1 VGHGYPGRGSGA
13 IGLRLYAAEPICGLN
28 RGTWGFMRARRD
40 QRFGRTAVW
49 NGFIVKAAFRFSA
62 LVAAA
67 VTLAAA
73 SPAYA
78 VTDIMWWHAMSGELG
93 RQLEKLATDFNAT
106 QSEYRIVPSYKGNYT
121 ETVTAAIF
129 AFRSRGQPAIVQ
141 VNEIA
146 TATMMAAKGA
156 TYPVFE
162 LMRDEAETFSPKA
175 YLPAVTGYYTDI
187 AGNMLSFPFNA
198 STPILYYNK
207 DLFRAAGLDPEV
219 APKTWPEVGE
229 AAKRLRAA
237 GAACGFTTAWP
248 SWVNIENFS
257 AFHNLP
263 IATKANGLGG
273 LDAVLTFN
281 NPLVVRNIAQLADWQ
296 TTKVFDYSGRA
307 TSAEP
312 RFQRGEC
319 GIFIGSSATRADIRA
334 NSKFEIGYG
343 MLPYSPD
350 VEGAPQNTIIGGATL
365 WVLRDRP
372 REEYK
377 GVAKFFAFLS
387 KPEVQAAWH
396 QNTGYLPITRAAYDL
411 TRAQGFYDRN
421 PGAAISIEQIT
432 LKMPTENSKGLRL
445 GSFVLIRDVIDDELE
460 QAFSGK
466 KSAQAA
472 LDSAVERGNRLL
484 RQFERANPDR

>member
-1 VGHGYPGRGSGA
+1 MKLTFRLSG
-13 IGLRLYAAEPICGLN
+13 
-28 RGTWGFMRARRD
+28 F
-40 QRFGRTAVW
+40 
-49 NGFIVKAAFRFSA
+49 
-62 LVAAA
+62 VAAA
-67 VTLAAA
+67 IALAAA

-78 VTDIMWWHAMSGELG
+78 LTEIAWWHAMSGELG
-93 RQLEKLATDFNAT
+93 RQLEKLAADFNAT

-129 AFRSRGQPAIVQ
+129 AFRSRGQPAVVQ

-162 LMRDEAETFSPKA
+162 LMRDEAEPFSPTA
-175 YLPAVTGYYTDI
+175 YLPAIAGYYTDM

-219 APKTWPEVGE
+219 APKTWPEIGA
-229 AAKRLRAA
+229 AAKRL

-248 SWVNIENFS
+248 SWIHIENFS

-263 IATKANGLGG
+263 IATRANGLGG

-281 NPLVVRNIAQLADWQ
+281 NPLVVRNIAQLAEWQ
-296 TTKVFDYSGRA
+296 ATKVFDYSGRA

-312 RFQRGEC
+312 RFQNGEC

-334 NSKFEIGYG
+334 NSKFEVGYG
-343 MLPYSPD
+343 MLPYWPD

-372 REEYK
+372 RDEYK
-377 GVAKFFAFLS
+377 GAAKFFSFLS

-396 QNTGYLPITRAAYDL
+396 QNTGYLPITRAAFEL

-421 PGAAISIEQIT
+421 PGTAISIEQIT
-432 LKMPTENSKGLRL
+432 LKPPTENSKGLRL
-445 GSFVLIRDVIDDELE
+445 GSFVLIRDVIDEELE

>member
-1 VGHGYPGRGSGA
+1 
-13 IGLRLYAAEPICGLN
+13 
-28 RGTWGFMRARRD
+28 M
-40 QRFGRTAVW
+40 
-49 NGFIVKAAFRFSA
+49 KSA
-62 LVAAA
+62 LRCAALAAA
-67 VTLAAA
+67 AIVLAAA

-78 VTDIMWWHAMSGELG
+78 VTEIAWWHAMSGQLG

-106 QSEYRIVPSYKGNYT
+106 QSEFRIVPSYKGNYT

-141 VNEIA
+141 VNEIG

-162 LMRDEAETFSPKA
+162 LMRDEAETFSPTA
-175 YLPAVTGYYTDI
+175 YLPAITGYYTDI
-187 AGNMLSFPFNA
+187 AGNMLSFPFNS

-219 APKTWPEVGE
+219 APKTWPEVGA

-237 GAACGFTTAWP
+237 GAPCGFTTAWP
-248 SWVNIENFS
+248 SWIHIENFS
-257 AFHNLP
+257 AYHNLP

-312 RFQRGEC
+312 RFQNGEC

-343 MLPYSPD
+343 MLPYWPD

-372 REEYK
+372 RDEYK

-396 QNTGYLPITRAAYDL
+396 QNTGYMPITRAAFDL

-421 PGAAISIEQIT
+421 PGAAISIEQMT
-432 LKMPTENSKGLRL
+432 LKPPTENSKGLRL

-466 KSAQAA
+466 KSAQGA

-484 RQFERANPDR
+484 RQFERSNPDR

>member
-1 VGHGYPGRGSGA
+1 MAIRGRPQRARSGSGLVTRVFR
-13 IGLRLYAAEPICGLN
+13 IE
-28 RGTWGFMRARRD
+28 
-40 QRFGRTAVW
+40 TAVAGSYEEPRRAAFRAAPDW
-49 NGFIVKAAFRFSA
+49 NGFTVKLTFRFSA
-62 LVAAA
+62 LLAAA
-67 VTLAAA
+67 TALLAA
-73 SPAYA
+73 SPARA
-78 VTDIMWWHAMSGELG
+78 VTEIAWWHAMSGQLG

-106 QSEYRIVPSYKGNYT
+106 QSEFRIVPSYKGNYT

-141 VNEIA
+141 VNEIG

-162 LMRDEAETFSPKA
+162 LMRDEAENFSPSA
-175 YLPAVTGYYTDI
+175 YLPAITGYYTDI
-187 AGNMLSFPFNA
+187 AGNMLSFPFNS

-219 APKTWPEVGE
+219 APKTWPGVGA

-248 SWVNIENFS
+248 SWVHVENFS
-257 AFHNLP
+257 AYHNLP
-263 IATKANGLGG
+263 IATRANGLGG

-296 TTKVFDYSGRA
+296 TTKVFDYGGRA
-307 TSAEP
+307 TTAEP
-312 RFQRGEC
+312 RFQNGEC

-343 MLPYSPD
+343 MLPYWPD

-372 REEYK
+372 RDEYK
-377 GVAKFFAFLS
+377 GIAKFFAFLS

-396 QNTGYLPITRAAYDL
+396 QNTGYLPITRAAFDL

-421 PGAAISIEQIT
+421 PGAAISIEQMT
-432 LKMPTENSKGLRL
+432 LKPPTENSKGLRL

-460 QAFSGK
+460 QAFSGR
-466 KSAQAA
+466 KSAQGAM
-472 LDSAVERGNRLL
+472 DSAVERGNRLL
-484 RQFERANPDR
+484 RQFERSNPDR

>member
-1 VGHGYPGRGSGA
+1 
-13 IGLRLYAAEPICGLN
+13 
-28 RGTWGFMRARRD
+28 
-40 QRFGRTAVW
+40 
-49 NGFIVKAAFRFSA
+49 VKSA
-62 LVAAA
+62 LRFLQLVAVAAVVA
-67 VTLAAA
+67 VA
-73 SPAYA
+73 SPAHA
-78 VTDIMWWHAMSGELG
+78 VTEIMWWHAMSGELG
-93 RQLEKLATDFNAT
+93 RQLEKLASDFNT
-106 QSEYRIVPSYKGNYT
+106 SQSEYRIVPSYKGNYT

-129 AFRSRGQPAIVQ
+129 AFRSRSQPAIVQ

-156 TYPVFE
+156 IYPVYE
-162 LMRDEAETFSPKA
+162 LMRDEQEAFSPAA
-175 YLPAVTGYYTDI
+175 YLPAVTGYYSDV

-207 DLFRAAGLDPEV
+207 DLFRAAGLDPEI
-219 APKTWPEVGE
+219 APKTWADVGA

-237 GAACGFTTAWP
+237 GSVCGFTTSWP
-248 SWVNIENFS
+248 SWINVENFS

-263 IATKANGLGG
+263 ISSRANGFGG

-281 NPLVVRNIAQLADWQ
+281 NPQMVRHIAQLAEWQ
-296 TTKVFDYSGRA
+296 ATKVFDYSGRA
-307 TSAEP
+307 TTAEP
-312 RFQRGEC
+312 RFQNGEC
-319 GIFIGSSATRADIRA
+319 GIFLGSSATGADIRA
-334 NSKFEIGYG
+334 NSKFGVGYG
-343 MLPYSPD
+343 MLPFWPD

-372 REEYK
+372 RDEYK
-377 GVAKFFAFLS
+377 GVAKFFGYLS
-387 KPEVQAAWH
+387 KPEIQAAWH
-396 QNTGYLPITRAAYDL
+396 QNTGYLPVTRAAFDL

-421 PGAAISIEQIT
+421 PGAAISIEQMT
-432 LKMPTENSKGLRL
+432 LRPPTENSKGVRL

>member
-1 VGHGYPGRGSGA
+1 MAIRSRPAVHA
-13 IGLRLYAAEPICGLN
+13 IEIGLGSRFSGLN
-28 RGTWGFMRARRD
+28 PPSGGLKRARNVGVGLAVH
-40 QRFGRTAVW
+40 FGIV
-49 NGFIVKAAFRFSA
+49 IVKSAFRFSVFVEAAIA
-62 LVAAA
+62 LVAAS
-67 VTLAAA
+67 AAHA
-73 SPAYA
+73 ATEIA
-78 VTDIMWWHAMSGELG
+78 WWHAMSGQLG
-93 RQLEKLATDFNAT
+93 RQVEKLAADFNAT
-106 QSEYRIVPSYKGNYT
+106 QAEYRIVPSFKGNYT

-162 LMRDEAETFSPKA
+162 LMRDEVEAFSPTA
-175 YLPAVTGYYTDI
+175 YLPAITGYYTDI

-219 APKTWPEVGE
+219 APKTWPEVGA

-248 SWVNIENFS
+248 SWINIENFS

-263 IATKANGLGG
+263 IATRANGLGG

-281 NPLVVRNIAQLADWQ
+281 NPVTVRNIAQLADWQ

-312 RFQRGEC
+312 RFQKGEC

-343 MLPYSPD
+343 MLPYWPD

-387 KPEVQAAWH
+387 KPEVQASWH
-396 QNTGYLPITRAAYDL
+396 QNTGYLPITRAAFDL

-421 PGAAISIEQIT
+421 PGTAISIEQIT

-472 LDSAVERGNRLL
+472 LDAAVERGNRLL